1 MPKKTF
7 MNLPKEKQQRLLDA
21 GFQEFSR
28 VPADEASINNIIKL
42 AAIPRGSFYQYFEDK
57 FDLHEYIVQSYSK
70 KLKNS
75 WVTLLKKYHGNLF
88 TALPIFFEEFLD
100 ELTNDKR
107 VNFWKNTFTSFRNL
121 NLSKKNLET
130 KHHEINH
137 AFIDEV
143 DENLLKV
150 DLSSGNLELLRR
162 QIITMMMQSVHCY
175 FFDKRLGNKNPREDA
190 IKQFNIM
197 LNWLEYGIRK

>member
-7 MNLPKEKQQRLLDA
+7 MNLPEEKQQRLLDA

-57 FDLHEYIVQSYSK
+57 FDLHEYIVQLYSQ

-100 ELTNDKR
+100 ELTNEKR
-107 VNFWKNTFTSFRNL
+107 VDFWKNTFTSFRNL
-121 NLSKKNLET
+121 NLSKKHLET

-143 DENLLKV
+143 DENLLKI
-150 DLSSGNLELLRR
+150 DLSSENLELLRR

-175 FFDKRLGNKNPREDA
+175 FFDKRLGNENPREDA

>member
-7 MNLPKEKQQRLLDA
+7 MNLPEEKQQRLLDA

-57 FDLHEYIVQSYSK
+57 FDLHEYIVQLYSQ

-75 WVTLLKKYHGNLF
+75 WVTLLKTYHGNLF

-100 ELTNDKR
+100 ELTNEKQVD
-107 VNFWKNTFTSFRNL
+107 FWKNTFTSFRNL
-121 NLSKKNLET
+121 NLSKKHLET
-130 KHHEINH
+130 KHLEINH

-143 DENLLKV
+143 DENLLKI
-150 DLSSGNLELLRR
+150 DLSSENLELLRR

-175 FFDKRLGNKNPREDA
+175 FFDKRLGNENPREDA

>member
-7 MNLPKEKQQRLLDA
+7 MNLPEEKQQRLLDA

-57 FDLHEYIVQSYSK
+57 FDLHEYIVQLYSQ

-100 ELTNDKR
+100 ELTNEKR
-107 VNFWKNTFTSFRNL
+107 VDFWKNTFTSFRNL
-121 NLSKKNLET
+121 NLSKKHLET

-143 DENLLKV
+143 DENLLKI
-150 DLSSGNLELLRR
+150 DLSSENLELLRR

-175 FFDKRLGNKNPREDA
+175 FFDKRLGNENPREDA
-190 IKQFNIM
+190 INQFNIM